1 MLPYTAYLRVYQ
13 PIAAF
18 SSRDQAYW
26 RAYADS
32 PDRPRRVESV
42 AVEHAESLRRIV
54 ATPPIVVPEHESGDA
69 YVRRM
74 GRDLYICPWQTRLRS
89 WLAFREFRTATPAHL
104 SAAFVP
110 ETVARAAE
118 SGFERWQER
127 GEPVRTRIL
136 TSTWTVPLSWFVPF
150 APTERCL
157 VLDAAP
163 GQTAARD
170 DSGPS
175 QWGTA
180 TGPALP
186 AGKWGE
192 SGPHA
197 ATRAMLYVAEVAESR
212 RRLARAIAVLRG
224 TVGEGVLLTAAEQLE
239 DWLSAVAH
247 PRGLLELDYG
257 GLVHLLD
264 DAGLRAD
271 ESVAEVAAAVTSL
284 ENGQE
289 GLAMAM
295 YHRLTRRW
303 RAVQALEHAN

>member
-32 PDRPRRVESV
+32 PDRPRRVEAV
-42 AVEHAESLRRIV
+42 AAEHAESLRRIV
-54 ATPPIVVPEHESGDA
+54 ATPPIAVPEHESGDA
-69 YVRRM
+69 YVRRV
-74 GRDLYICPWQTRLRS
+74 GRELYVCPWQTRLRS
-89 WLAFREFRTATPAHL
+89 WLAFREFRTATPARV

-110 ETVARAAE
+110 EAVARSAE
-118 SGFERWQER
+118 LGFARWQER
-127 GEPVRTRIL
+127 GEQLRTRIL
-136 TSTWTVPLSWFVPF
+136 TSTWTVPLSWFLPF
-150 APTERCL
+150 APAERCL

-163 GQTAARD
+163 GRPAALDDTAAPHHLR
-170 DSGPS
+170 
-175 QWGTA
+175 
-180 TGPALP
+180 GPAQP
-186 AGKWGE
+186 AGDRPDRVPAPRE
-192 SGPHA
+192 
-197 ATRAMLYVAEVAESR
+197 ATRAMLYVADVAEAR
-212 RRLARAIAVLRG
+212 RRLGRAVSVLRG
-224 TVGEGVLLTAAEQLE
+224 SVGEGVLLTAAEQLE

-271 ESVAEVAAAVTSL
+271 ESVAEVAAAVTGL

-289 GLAMAM
+289 ELAMAM